1 MEELL
6 TKYTITEIVIFIVF
20 LAIAIKEVV
29 TFFDW
34 AHSRLKGAFK
44 KENEHEDIKKQ
55 LNDVYKYLE
64 HLDDNFTTMIKENR
78 KQSNKMQETIDI
90 LLASDKDDIKAWIT
104 QQHHYFCYELKCIDD
119 FSLDCIE
126 KRFAHYQD
134 EGGNSFIAAL
144 MAEIRA
150 LPKEGSHLITQ
161 KEGVNTDIKN

>member
-20 LAIAIKEVV
+20 LAIAVKEVV

-34 AHSRLKGAFK
+34 AHSRLKGVFK
-44 KENEHEDIKKQ
+44 KENEHEDIKNQ

-78 KQSNKMQETIDI
+78 EQSNKMQETIDI

-126 KRFAHYQD
+126 KRFAHYKD

-150 LPKEGSHLITQ
+150 LPKESSHLIAQ
-161 KEGVNTDIKN
+161 KEGVNTDLKN

>member
-20 LAIAIKEVV
+20 LAIAVKEVV

-34 AHSRLKGAFK
+34 AHSRLKGIFK

-64 HLDDNFTTMIKENR
+64 HLDTHFTTMIEENR
-78 KQSNKMQETIDI
+78 AQSNEMQETINI
-90 LLASDKDDIKAWIT
+90 LLASDKDDIKSWIT
-104 QQHHYFCYELKCIDD
+104 QQHHHFCYELGYIDD

-126 KRFAHYQD
+126 KRFAHYKD

-150 LPKEGSHLITQ
+150 LPKEGSHLIAQ
-161 KEGVNTDIKN
+161 KEGVSTDVKD

>member
-29 TFFDW
+29 IFFDW
-34 AHSRLKGAFK
+34 AHSRLKGIFK

-78 KQSNKMQETIDI
+78 
-90 LLASDKDDIKAWIT
+90 
-104 QQHHYFCYELKCIDD
+104 
-119 FSLDCIE
+119 
-126 KRFAHYQD
+126 
-134 EGGNSFIAAL
+134 EG
-144 MAEIRA
+144 
-150 LPKEGSHLITQ
+150 
-161 KEGVNTDIKN
+161 

>member
-6 TKYTITEIVIFIVF
+6 TKYTITEIIIFIVF
-20 LAIAIKEVV
+20 LAIAVKEVV

-34 AHSRLKGAFK
+34 AHSRLKGVFK

-64 HLDDNFTTMIKENR
+64 HLDTHFTTMIEENR
-78 KQSNKMQETIDI
+78 VQSNKMQETIDI

-104 QQHHYFCYELKCIDD
+104 QQHHYFCYELGYIDD

-126 KRFAHYQD
+126 KRYAHYKD

-144 MAEIRA
+144 MTDIRA
-150 LPKEGSHLITQ
+150 LPKKGSQLVYQNEETH
-161 KEGVNTDIKN
+161 TDTKN